1 MARSYGRIVNSL
13 WTSRKFKALR
23 GKDRPRLLYLFLHT
37 CPQRNSVGC
46 FNCQAG
52 YIAVDMGWSE
62 AQVLEA
68 IEKLKEVQ
76 LIDWN
81 ADEEIVRIV
90 DFVDHDPP
98 TNLKHAESMAATA
111 MQLPDCAEK
120 ARAIGDLLKNG
131 HSAAVQGLKE
141 DHDRLLIVYP
151 YPIDILMPSPPPL
164 PRTKSSLRSDSAGAP
179 KTKIPEDWPSP
190 PSQELAIEY
199 WRKVGR
205 EDLVSKLETEITK
218 ARAHH
223 LGKGTRSPDWPQVWV
238 TWYSRA
244 VEYNRAPA
252 QSQFPQA
259 KILKVV

>member
-1 MARSYGRIVNSL
+1 MARSYGKIVNSL
-13 WTSRKFKALR
+13 WTSRKFRLLR

-98 TNLKHAESMAATA
+98 TNLKHAESMAMTA

-120 ARAIGDLLKNG
+120 ARAIGDLLQNG

-141 DHDRLLIVYP
+141 EHDRLLIAYP
-151 YPIDILMPSPPPL
+151 YPIDILIPLPVPSP
-164 PRTKSSLRSDSAGAP
+164 RTRSSLRSDSAGAP
-179 KTKIPEDWPSP
+179 KTKIPEGWPSAH
-190 PSQELAIEY
+190 SQELAREY
-199 WRKVGR
+199 WRKAGR
-205 EDLVSKLETEITK
+205 EDLVPKLEAEMAK
-218 ARAHH
+218 ASAHH
-223 LGKGTRSPDWPQVWV
+223 RAKGTRSPDWPAVWV

-244 VEYNRAPA
+244 IEYNRPPA
-252 QSQFPQA
+252 KSFFPTA
-259 KILKVV
+259 TIHKVA